1 MPQPGYGGLCRVCW
15 RCVGT
20 CVSVCGYEAAVTRCL
35 FPSTEEE
42 EESASC
48 DTVSVVCLVGG
59 VLPACSVCYGTAVRL
74 LCLSLVTVVCGVPC
88 SCVCNQ
94 SRSFSSVTTR
104 WFVC

>member
-1 MPQPGYGGLCRVCW
+1 MVTKLQLHVYFLLQKRRKKAP
-15 RCVGT
+15 
-20 CVSVCGYEAAVTRCL
+20 AAATD
-35 FPSTEEE
+35 
-42 EESASC
+42 A
-48 DTVSVVCLVGG
+48 VSVVCLVGG

-94 SRSFSSVTTR
+94 SRSFSSVMTW